1 MEKTTEQGR
10 ARVQQ
15 LSKDVEM
22 SVRQW
27 LSMTKEER
35 EGSEK
40 KRQKAP
46 KMVLIV
52 AGPPTYSMLPS
63 WHG

>member
-1 MEKTTEQGR
+1 MTVTVNE
-10 ARVQQ
+10 
-15 LSKDVEM
+15 
-22 SVRQW
+22 
-27 LSMTKEER
+27 SMTTEER